1 MLRSRG
7 GKLPETACET
17 DDGAAVTLA
26 VVGGKTI
33 LNASALGDDLTVRGT
48 FADGAPALFDRQAGG
63 GLVRVCAFPLGLAYF
78 LPAIPRRPVDR
89 GTEDS
94 SFNPFLPTEFEV
106 AVLEQVL
113 LTLPTAASGRQAVAS
128 RPLVDGHLLVA
139 EGIGAAVVLVNWSP
153 TPRHNLTV
161 TVRQQA
167 VPPFES
173 VALASGGQVSVAA
186 AGGGYAF
193 TLSLGVADAIV
204 LR

>member
-1 MLRSRG
+1 M
-7 GKLPETACET
+7 
-17 DDGAAVTLA
+17 
-26 VVGGKTI
+26 
-33 LNASALGDDLTVRGT
+33 VR
-48 FADGAPALFDRQAGG
+48 F
-63 GLVRVCAFPLGLAYF
+63 CAFPLGLAYF
-78 LPAIPRRPVDR
+78 LPAVPRRPVDR

-94 SFNPFLPTEFEV
+94 SFNHFLPTEFEA

-128 RPLVDGHLLVA
+128 RPLVDSHLLVA
-139 EGIGAAVVLVNWSP
+139 EGIGPAVVLVNWSP
-153 TPRHNLTV
+153 APRHNLTV

-186 AGGGYAF
+186 ADGSY
-193 TLSLGVADAIV
+193 TIRLSLAVADAIV